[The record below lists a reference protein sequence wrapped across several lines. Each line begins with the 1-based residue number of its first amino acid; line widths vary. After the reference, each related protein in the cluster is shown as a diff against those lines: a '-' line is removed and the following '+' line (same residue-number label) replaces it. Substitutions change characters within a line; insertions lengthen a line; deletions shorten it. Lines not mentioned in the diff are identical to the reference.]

1 MEFKKAV
8 TAADKLA
15 FEKGIG
21 RTTLNVVEHP
31 KANTLTIVEELTR
44 FADGHEI
51 KQRFYNHIDLSVGKV
66 NVNSEVDYLKT
77 ISTFRFLG
85 QDVPVISDLKRFVLA
100 GRVNDDPEGVALA
113 EVPKE
118 QPKAEPTPE
127 PEVAKV
133 LEMPKKE
140 EEPKVEAK
148 EEPKPKTRMRKA
160 KAKEEPKVEVKEEP
174 KEVEAKDVEPV
185 AEVETPKPKAKKS
198 KNIVFDR
205 LVAAHV
211 RHAAICIKEVLGT
224 GWKEDTANTDAVKDM
239 IYNVLHNRQEI
250 LEPEGTEPLPEFN
263 KTIRDFLTK
272 RLDLA
277 GSELDADDGLEVF

>member
-44 FADGHEI
+44 FAEGHEI

-85 QDVPVISDLKRFVLA
+85 QDVPAITDLKKFVLA
-100 GRVNDDPEGVALA
+100 GRVNDDPEGA
-113 EVPKE
+113 EVAPVLE
-118 QPKAEPTPE
+118 EPKAEEPKKAVE
-127 PEVAKV
+127 PEGATV

-140 EEPKVEAK
+140 EEAK
-148 EEPKPKTRMRKA
+148 EEVKPKTRRRKA
-160 KAKEEPKVEVKEEP
+160 KAKVEPKAEVKEES
-174 KEVEAKDVEPV
+174 K
-185 AEVETPKPKAKKS
+185 AEVKEPKPKKS
-198 KNIVFDR
+198 KNIIFDR
-205 LVAAHV
+205 EVSGHV
-211 RHAAICIKEVLGT
+211 REAALCIKEVLGS
-224 GWKEDTANTDAVKDM
+224 GWKEDKANTDAVKDM
-239 IYNVLHNRQEI
+239 IFNVLHNRAEI
-250 LEPEGTEPLPEFN
+250 CQPESTESLPEF
-263 KTIRDFLTK
+263 KELIRDFLTK

-277 GSELDADDGLEVF
+277 GAELDADDGLEDF